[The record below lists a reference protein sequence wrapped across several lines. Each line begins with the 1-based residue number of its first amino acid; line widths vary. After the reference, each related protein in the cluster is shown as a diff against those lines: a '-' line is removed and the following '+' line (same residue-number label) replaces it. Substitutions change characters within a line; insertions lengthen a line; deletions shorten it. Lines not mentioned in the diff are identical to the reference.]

1 LKIYARVYKHDLGT
15 RQNSFGEV
23 VNECLPKADAAREYT
38 PIFAPISER
47 FKGTIA

>member
-1 LKIYARVYKHDLGT
+1 MQGFTNMIYIGT

-47 FKGTIA
+47 WKNTP